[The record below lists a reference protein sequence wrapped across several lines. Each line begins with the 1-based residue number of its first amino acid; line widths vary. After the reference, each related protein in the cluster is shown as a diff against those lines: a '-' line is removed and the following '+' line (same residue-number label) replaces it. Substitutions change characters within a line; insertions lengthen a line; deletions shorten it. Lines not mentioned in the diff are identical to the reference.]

1 MSNPILNLILG
12 IEEPEA
18 KVPTK
23 FRYMN
28 KEYNYKS
35 NVLGLKNR
43 VIKRDSRQVKDLIKL
58 GYHIDE
64 SGAIPKIK
72 AGEIIREKKYVQNPL
87 NKKRM
92 EYQGRQF
99 NNFIKNGWKFD
110 ANLEKLLAPSLGEVI
125 PIWGVDNQLN
135 HFYGSTKYPDGYYA
149 FIGGEFV
156 EKEPPN
162 NKVMKHTLT
171 AMLNEYTA
179 GMKSAYIVAM
189 HDDGAGNYRKGDVK
203 KIKDMKDILHGA
215 LAALYDFVGGGY
227 LTHFSMEDY
236 IRMMEKGVNPFGTIF
251 HNAPEVV
258 GYADNLEN
266 IYQGEDELIPKYFG
280 LIVSGEVQPLEFLAL
295 NDDNGV
301 EAGFCVKHAFEE
313 QFPEE
318 NWEDIPDCCGE
329 EDMVDIAYS
338 YRRDIRV
345 YTVND
350 FNKPLYIFKPKDN
363 TACPHINLLYQF
375 NHVLLLPQAQLGC
388 ALKWANDESEIEFYD
403 DKGLLINK
411 FIEISQA
418 QPVKPMITF
427 NGKTPELNGFTTC
440 DLNGMKGKHYK
451 QKFLGYD
458 IQPTAW
464 TTTGASLKHFRK
476 MNGEPLQQKR
486 LRKLRMDDKITIE
499 GITYNDYESHPNAK
513 QLYLYDQSR
522 AYASYDKCPFYTG
535 FPDPSGVFEVFEWD
549 DELLTA
555 DVEGVAYVH
564 TKERYPKTIF
574 ERSST
579 WATLPQIRYAKSR
592 GEILTI
598 HFIVL
603 TTRVEDPYKDCKEK
617 FGTSKMWF
625 NKLVGRQFMHQ
636 TFPISLATSP
646 DEVAALERG
655 GQGVIGKPFS
665 VDDTKTIWMCGGD
678 RSEPK
683 DPEYPFVSAYVH
695 AYQKITMHHDLISK
709 IPWKNIVSIW
719 VDGVKVIKPLEF
731 ELPADRW
738 KPVEIIHVNKL
749 SFGQKKACDVW
760 SGAMPQWREQKPVK
774 FDNALIHKR
783 IALLAPP
790 GCGKTYTIQQWIKD
804 GKNFVLSAST
814 HLASMNLTSEDGVQP
829 STTQKL
835 LTIAQ
840 KTPHTFRAEHLS
852 GADRLV
858 VDEFTML
865 SRSELN
871 KLLELNIPLVL
882 CGDFEQLCNPLDENP
897 VDMQWLNDNGFLIKE
912 LTEIKRAS
920 SEETKELY
928 TACRGKTTQQM
939 LSECEKMNIPKR
951 SFTVEDFP
959 SPNERRHYIASKND
973 AIDKVNED
981 YANYLYDNHE
991 SERLEYEINNCKSI
1005 KGMLVIGVDTSTH
1018 FRNQEVG
1025 YLEGF
1030 ELIKKKVYAL
1040 VYSLITNK
1048 VVRVPINNLAVG
1060 FAITFHRC
1068 QGQTFNFPIYVDV
1081 HRLFLKAMLYVAITR
1096 VPDIKYLTLLE
1107 KGRGIFLDEKK
1118 QATPKE

>member
-1 MSNPILNLILG
+1 MADEFDRFMAELFG
-12 IEEPEA
+12 EDTKA
-18 KVPTK
+18 PTK
-23 FRYMN
+23 FKYMN
-28 KEYNYKS
+28 KEYNYKT

-43 VIKRDSRQVKDLIKL
+43 VIKRDSRQVKDLLKS

-72 AGEIIREKKYVQNPL
+72 AGDVVREKKYVQNPL

-99 NNFIKNGWKFD
+99 NNFLKNGWKFD
-110 ANLEKLLAPSLGEVI
+110 PNLEKLLAPSLGEVI

-135 HFYGSTKYPDGYYA
+135 HLYESKKYSRDYYA
-149 FIGGEFV
+149 FIDGEFV
-156 EKEPPN
+156 KRESPN
-162 NKVMKHTLT
+162 NNVMKHTLT
-171 AMLNEYTA
+171 AMLSEYTA

-189 HDDGAGNYRKGDVK
+189 HDGNNYKKGDVR
-203 KIKDMKDILHGA
+203 KIEDMKDILHGA
-215 LAALYDFVGGGY
+215 LAALNDFTGGGY
-227 LTHFSMEDY
+227 LTHFSMGDY
-236 IRMMEKGVNPFGTIF
+236 IHMMEKGVNPFGTIL
-251 HNAPEVV
+251 HILPEVV
-258 GYADNLEN
+258 GMDDNLEY
-266 IYQGEDELIPKYFG
+266 IYQGEDTFKPMYFG
-280 LIVSGEVQPLEFLAL
+280 LIVSGEAQPLEFLAL
-295 NDDNGV
+295 NDDINA

-329 EDMVDIAYS
+329 DDMKDIAYS

-350 FNKPLYIFKPKDN
+350 FNKPLYTFKPKDN

-375 NHVLLLPQAQLGC
+375 NHVILLPQAQLGC
-388 ALKWANDESEIEFYD
+388 ALKWANDESEIEFFD
-403 DKGLLINK
+403 DKELLINK
-411 FIEISQA
+411 FIEISQV

-440 DLNGMKGKHYK
+440 DLNNNKGKHYK

-486 LRKLRMDDKITIE
+486 LKKLRMDDKITIE
-499 GITYNDYESHPNAK
+499 GITYNDYESHPYVK
-513 QLYLYDQSR
+513 QVYLYDQTR
-522 AYASYDKCPFYTG
+522 AYASYDKCPFYSG

-555 DVEGVAYVH
+555 DVEGVAYVC
-564 TKERYPKTIF
+564 TKEQYPKTIF

-603 TTRVEDPYKDCKEK
+603 TTRVEDPYKDCKNK
-617 FGTSKMWF
+617 FGSSKMWF

-655 GQGVIGKPFS
+655 GQGIIGKPFS
-665 VDDTKTIWMCGGD
+665 LDDTKTIWMCGGD
-678 RSEPK
+678 KSEPK

-709 IPWKNIVSIW
+709 IPWKHIVSIW

-738 KPVEIIHVNKL
+738 KPVEVINVSNL
-749 SFGQKKACDVW
+749 SYGEKKARDLC
-760 SGAMPQWREQKPVK
+760 GAMPQWREQKPVK
-774 FDNALIHKR
+774 FDPALIHKR

-790 GCGKTYTIQQWIKD
+790 GCGKTYTIQQWLKD

-814 HLASMNLTSEDGVQP
+814 HLAAMNLTTGEGEPP

-840 KTPHTFRAEHLS
+840 KTPHTFRAEHLA

-865 SRSELN
+865 SRNELN

-882 CGDFEQLCNPLDENP
+882 SGDFEQLCNPLDENP
-897 VDMQWLNDNGFLIKE
+897 VDRQWLIDNGFLIKE
-912 LTEIKRAS
+912 LTEIKRTS
-920 SEETKELY
+920 SEETKDLY
-928 TACRGKTTQQM
+928 MSCRGQKTNQM
-939 LSECEKMNIPKR
+939 LLECEKKNIPKR
-951 SFTVEDFP
+951 PFTVEDFP
-959 SPNERRHYIASKND
+959 SPNERRHYIASKNE
-973 AIDKVNED
+973 AIDKVNKD
-981 YANYLYDNHE
+981 YANYLYNNHVDDRFE
-991 SERLEYEINNCKSI
+991 HEINNCKTV
-1005 KGMLVIGVDTSTH
+1005 KGMLVIGIDTSPH

-1025 YLEGF
+1025 YLQGF
-1030 ELIKKKVYAL
+1030 ETNRKKIYAL
-1040 VYSLITNK
+1040 VHSLITNK
-1048 VVRVPINNLAVG
+1048 VVSVPLNNLAIG

-1068 QGQTFNFPIYVDV
+1068 QGQTFNFPIYVDIN
-1081 HRLFLKAMLYVAITR
+1081 RLFYKEMLYVAITR
-1096 VPDIKYLTLLE
+1096 VPDIK
-1107 KGRGIFLDEKK
+1107 FLCLISGFG
-1118 QATPKE
+1118 

>member
-1 MSNPILNLILG
+1 MLTDEYEQYLQELFDNV
-12 IEEPEA
+12 PET

-28 KEYNYKS
+28 KEYAYKS

-43 VIKRDSRQVKDLIKL
+43 VIKRDSRQVKDLLKR

-64 SGAIPKIK
+64 SGAIPKLK
-72 AGEIIREKKYVQNPL
+72 AGDVVREKKYVQNPL

-99 NNFIKNGWKFD
+99 NNFLKNGWKFD
-110 ANLEKLLAPSLGEVI
+110 EILGKMLAPSLGEVI
-125 PIWGVDNQLN
+125 PIWGVDGQLVYLDT
-135 HFYGSTKYPDGYYA
+135 FDYPSGVYSYADGN
-149 FIGGEFV
+149 FLRRD
-156 EKEPPN
+156 PPN
-162 NKVMKHTLT
+162 NSNMKRTLT
-171 AMLNEYTA
+171 AMLKEATED
-179 GMKSAYIVAM
+179 MKSAYIIAM
-189 HDDGAGNYRKGDVK
+189 NDSNDYDAEGATLYKKGDTH

-215 LAALYDFVGGGY
+215 LMALYHIKHRGAY
-227 LTHFSMEDY
+227 LGQFDMVDY
-236 IRMMEKGVNPFGTIF
+236 IHKMEAGINPFGEIKID
-251 HNAPEVV
+251 HKMEGGVIGNVVLPE
-258 GYADNLEN
+258 
-266 IYQGEDELIPKYFG
+266 YFG
-280 LIVSGEVQPLEFLAL
+280 LIVSAEVQPLEFLAL

-301 EAGFCVKHAFEE
+301 DAGFCVKHAFEQ

-329 EDMVDIAYS
+329 DDMKDIAYS

-350 FNKPLYIFKPKDN
+350 FKTPLYVWKPRDN

-388 ALKWANDESEIEFYD
+388 ALKWASDESEIEFFD
-403 DKGLLINK
+403 DKELLINK
-411 FIEISQA
+411 FIEISQV

-458 IQPTAW
+458 IEPTSW
-464 TTTGASLKHFRK
+464 STTGASLKHFRK

-499 GITYNDYESHPNAK
+499 GITYNDYESHPTAK

-564 TKERYPKTIF
+564 TKEKYPKTIF

-592 GEILTI
+592 GETLTI
-598 HFIVL
+598 HFIIL

-719 VDGVKVIKPLEF
+719 VDGVKVIKPLDF

-738 KPVEIIHVNKL
+738 KPVEVINVSKL
-749 SFGQKKACDVW
+749 SFGQKKACDIW
-760 SGAMPQWREQKPVK
+760 SGAMPKWQEQKPVK

-783 IALLAPP
+783 IALLSPP
-790 GCGKTYTIQQWIKD
+790 GCGKTYTIKQWLKD

-840 KTPHTFRAEHLS
+840 KTPHTFRAEHLA

-871 KLLELNIPLVL
+871 RLLELNIPIVL

-897 VDMQWLNDNGFLIKE
+897 VDRQWLIDNGFLIKE

-920 SEETKELY
+920 SEETKALY
-928 TACRGKTTQQM
+928 TACRGKKTQEM
-939 LSECEKMNIPKR
+939 LSECDKMNIPKR
-951 SFTVEDFP
+951 AFTVEDFP
-959 SPNERRHYIASKND
+959 CPNERRHYIASRNE
-973 AIDKVNED
+973 AIDKVNAD
-981 YANYLYDNHE
+981 YANYLYDNNE

-1005 KGMLVIGVDTSTH
+1005 KGMLVIGVETSTH

-1030 ELIKKKVYAL
+1030 ETIKKKVFAL

-1048 VVRVPINNLAVG
+1048 VVSVPINNLAVG

-1081 HRLFLKAMLYVAITR
+1081 HRLFLDAMLYVAITR
-1096 VPDIKYLTLLE
+1096 VPDIKYLTLID
-1107 KGRGIFLDEKK
+1107 RHS
-1118 QATPKE
+1118 